1 MFNSNEVLTALEK
14 ALNTSQLYMVY
25 QPIFNLHA
33 QCISGF
39 EALMRWNSPQM
50 GMISP
55 DVFITLLEDSGNII
69 SIEDM
74 VTTLRGM
81 LQLPGLTPLYYPSI
95 FPRSN
100 SAILCYPNASDKI
113 LPPPDCR
120 SIDAK

>member
-33 QCISGF
+33 QRISGF

-74 VTTLRGM
+74 VTHSPWL
-81 LQLPGLTPLYYPSI
+81 L
-95 FPRSN
+95 F
-100 SAILCYPNASDKI
+100 
-113 LPPPDCR
+113 
-120 SIDAK
+120 AKAY

>member
-1 MFNSNEVLTALEK
+1 
-14 ALNTSQLYMVY
+14 
-25 QPIFNLHA
+25 
-33 QCISGF
+33 
-39 EALMRWNSPQM
+39 M

-74 VTTLRGM
+74 VTHSPWDVATSWPDPIVL
-81 LQLPGLTPLYYPSI
+81 SVNI
-95 FPRSN
+95 
-100 SAILCYPNASDKI
+100 SALEFCDLCYPNASDKI